1 MAERVNSDNFDSRV
15 LQAQGLVLAEFY
27 SDSCVPC
34 KRMSPVLS
42 ALESEEGLDVVKVNI
57 GYDRDLAQRYDVTA
71 TPTLALFKDGQLADK
86 VVGAKK
92 KDELKA
98 FVDAHK

>member
-1 MAERVNSDNFDSRV
+1 MSIRVEEATFEQEVVQAE
-15 LQAQGLVLAEFY
+15 GLVLAEFY